1 MLKRTNTWE
10 LRQPPLKMVAQTSGR
25 ASFHS
30 GNKIPSF
37 NYELPPSRSKERIAW
52 STIGHVV
59 AIVLI
64 VKLAYWLPAPRVA
77 RERTVSVTPI
87 YFPKLQP
94 PPPVVVPKIE
104 APPVQ
109 VLAKI
114 KPPKPKIETPPRP
127 VEKPKVAE
135 AVAPQ
140 PQPQPAIAETVPAA
154 PVVKPEP
161 RKKEKEVIINT
172 FASGSSAPVTEHKP
186 SREVQTGGFGD
197 PNGIAG
203 ASMAKRTL
211 TAPSV
216 GSFDLP
222 SGPGKGNGTGGT
234 QGTPGTVASAG
245 FGDGVAGPGAND
257 HPRGPV
263 TNAGFSDMKTAATP
277 KGPAQSKPETTPVE
291 ILYKPRPVYTSE
303 ARQLRIQGEVLVEV
317 MFTASGNLRI
327 NRVTRGLGHGLDEA
341 AVHAAQLI
349 KFKPALR
356 DGRPYDANGIVHIVF
371 ELAE

>member
-1 MLKRTNTWE
+1 MLKRANTWE
-10 LRQPPLKMVAQTSGR
+10 LRQPPLKMVSHSSGR
-25 ASFHS
+25 EALHS
-30 GNKIPSF
+30 GDKVPSF
-37 NYELPPSRSKERIAW
+37 NYELSPSRSKERIAW
-52 STIGHVV
+52 STIGHAV
-59 AIVLI
+59 AILLI
-64 VKLAYWLPAPRVA
+64 VKLIYWLPAPRVA
-77 RERTVSVTPI
+77 REPAASVTAI

-114 KPPKPKIETPPRP
+114 TPPKIEAPPKP
-127 VEKPKVAE
+127 VEKPKIAE
-135 AVAPQ
+135 AVVPQ
-140 PQPQPAIAETVPAA
+140 PQPVVTETLPPS

-161 RKKEKEVIINT
+161 RKKEKEVVINT

-197 PNGIAG
+197 PNGVAG
-203 ASMAKRTL
+203 ASVAKRTL

-234 QGTPGTVASAG
+234 HGTPGTIASAG
-245 FGDGVAGPGAND
+245 FGDGVAGPGANN

-263 TNAGFSDMKTAATP
+263 TNAGFSDMKASATP
-277 KGPAQSKPETTPVE
+277 RGPAETKPQSTPVE
-291 ILYKPRPVYTSE
+291 ILYKPRPVYTTE

-327 NRVTRGLGHGLDEA
+327 NRVTQGLGHGLDEA
-341 AVHAAQLI
+341 AVRAAQLI